1 MSGQEGA
8 AMKRILE
15 QPVLLSWLLLL
26 YFDWLMRFGGFA
38 RVHEVVRQQ
47 KVGSIPMT
55 SHSDRSLAHAVDL
68 ACVFYFKRVLCLQ
81 RSAALAILLRH
92 RGIDAEMIIG
102 VQLLPFLSHAWVEVG
117 GHVIN
122 DKPYIGQIFQVLD
135 RC

>member
-1 MSGQEGA
+1 
-8 AMKRILE
+8 MKRILD
-15 QPVLLSWLLLL
+15 QPVLLGWLLLL
-26 YFDWLMRFGGFA
+26 YFDWLMRFGGFE
-38 RVHEVVRQQ
+38 RVQKVVREH
-47 KVGSIPMT
+47 KVGST
-55 SHSDRSLAHAVDL
+55 SMASQSAQDLAHAVDL

-81 RSAALAILLRH
+81 RSAALASLLRR

-122 DKPYIGQIFQVLD
+122 DKPYIEQIFQVLD